1 MNIMIEDA
9 ELLKY
14 FTGEGLWS
22 KNATEGKSFAGTAL
36 AFKAAKLEPVGKFN
50 IVGHIAGTQQFINLD
65 HGRGKGA
72 AEVAA

>member
-1 MNIMIEDA
+1 MNIIIEDVDS
-9 ELLKY
+9 LKF

-22 KNATEGKSFAGTAL
+22 KNATEAKLYAGTGL

-50 IVGHIAGTQQFINLD
+50 IVGYIAATKQFINLD

-72 AEVAA
+72 MEIPA